1 MEPLRNKNH
10 PDEPPASCP
19 AAAQQ
24 QSSSP
29 SLLLRACCFRR
40 NFCTSELVDGPSC
53 YANTKKLSEHKQN
66 QEAGLKAKKGGLS
79 AGGGSGALAKYTD
92 VVFNRL
98 LATAGQAAIKETGT
112 LMQAQMFPQGE
123 CHIWC
128 VCGAVTSARHLQAC
142 KRPQVHGV
150 FLQQLAS

>member
-1 MEPLRNKNH
+1 MN
-10 PDEPPASCP
+10 PPAAQE
-19 AAAQQ
+19 AALRPNDACA
-24 QSSSP
+24 SP

-112 LMQAQMFPQGE
+112 PMRAQMFPQGE
-123 CHIWC
+123 CHHL
-128 VCGAVTSARHLQAC
+128 VCMWRGHVSKAPS
-142 KRPQVHGV
+142 
-150 FLQQLAS
+150 SM